1 MARPELVQQSL
12 YILWNYGLRRKRMP
26 LLASCKLTY
35 HCNLQCAQCP
45 FYTMAG
51 VTPSYSEVVATLN
64 RLYQRG
70 NRLVIFEG
78 GEPMLWRDGQR
89 SIHDVVAA
97 AKHRGFFCVG
107 MTTNGT
113 LPLTAETDVVWVS
126 LDGLAET
133 HNRLRGAGVFER
145 VMQNIRQSAHP
156 KILAHITINA
166 VNYAEVP
173 DLIRHL
179 RGLVKGVTV
188 QFYYP
193 YHGADELFLDFDRRE
208 RLLQEIVRLKQA
220 GYPVLNST
228 LALERLKRNRWECA
242 DWLVDN
248 ANPDGSITQGC
259 YLRGRDD
266 IDCRRCGFS
275 PHTEASLA
283 YQGHLQAIWAGF
295 RIFFT

>member
-1 MARPELVQQSL
+1 MTRPDPVQQSL
-12 YILWNYGLRRKRMP
+12 YILWSYGLRRKRAP

-35 HCNLQCAQCP
+35 KCNLQCAQCP
-45 FYTMAG
+45 FYSMAG
-51 VTPSYSEVVATLN
+51 TTPTYPEVVATLD

-89 SIHDVVAA
+89 SIHDVVAE
-97 AKHRGFFCVG
+97 AKRKFFCVG

-113 LPLTAETDVVWVS
+113 LPLTAQTDVIWVS

-133 HNRLRGAGVFER
+133 HNRLRGGGVFER
-145 VMQNIRQSAHP
+145 VIQNIRQSAHP
-156 KILAHITINA
+156 KIFAHITINA

-173 DLIRHL
+173 DLIRYL

-228 LALERLKRNRWECA
+228 LALERLKRNRWKCA

-248 ANPDGSITQGC
+248 ANPDGSISQGC

-283 YQGHLQAIWAGF
+283 YQGHLQALWAGLQ
-295 RIFFT
+295 IFFR